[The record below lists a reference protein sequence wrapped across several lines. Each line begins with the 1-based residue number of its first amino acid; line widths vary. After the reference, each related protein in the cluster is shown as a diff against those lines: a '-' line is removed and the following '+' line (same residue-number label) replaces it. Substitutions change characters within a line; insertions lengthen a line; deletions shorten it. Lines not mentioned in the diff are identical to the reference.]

1 MFLLIKAPTLRCYY
15 SKNHERER
23 DIPRINTI
31 FTRRMRIKRKQ
42 AKLGFFTEA
51 VYIGNNV
58 VYAVT

>member
-1 MFLLIKAPTLRCYY
+1 MKG
-15 SKNHERER
+15 KG

-51 VYIGNNV
+51 VYIGYNV